1 MSSFSRRAFLRATTA
16 GAAAFMTRTV
26 PEAVAARK
34 NIPVGV
40 QLYSVR
46 KDIPNDVP
54 GTLAA
59 IRKMGYD
66 GVEFAGY
73 YGKDARTLRQWLDD
87 NGLKCCGSH
96 VGLQTVTGDQ
106 FSATVE
112 FNQVLGNQFLI
123 VPSARGVNTVDGWIK
138 IAETLSGVA
147 EKLKPLGMNVGFHN
161 HSIEFQSVD
170 GQLPMDVLFGKA
182 DKEVVMQLDVG
193 HCVQAGADPVVYLER
208 YPGRAVTVHLKEWSS
223 TRKDAVVGEGDVKWP
238 PVFQACETVG
248 GTRWYILEE
257 ETGAFT
263 GLDGIEKSIQSL
275 KKLLA

>member
-1 MSSFSRRAFLRATTA
+1 MSDFSRRAFLRTTTA
-16 GAAAFMTRTV
+16 GAAALMANNV
-26 PEAVAARK
+26 PGVVAARK
-34 NIPVGV
+34 NIPIGV

-46 KDIPNDVP
+46 NYIPNDVP

-59 IRKMGYD
+59 IKKMGYD

-106 FSATVE
+106 LSATIE
-112 FNQVLGNQFLI
+112 FNQALGNEFLI
-123 VPSARGVNTVDGWIK
+123 VPSARGVSTIDAWIK
-138 IAETLSGVA
+138 LAETLSGIA
-147 EKLKPLGMNVGFHN
+147 GRLKPLGMYVGFHN
-161 HSIEFQSVD
+161 HSVEFQPID

-182 DKEVVMQLDVG
+182 AREVVMQLDVG
-193 HCVQAGADPVVYLER
+193 HCVQAGADPAVYLNR
-208 YPGRAVTVHLKEWSS
+208 YPGRALTVHLKEWSS
-223 TRKDAVVGEGDVKWP
+223 TKKDAVVGEGDVKWP
-238 PVFQACETVG
+238 PVFEACEAVG

-257 ETGAFT
+257 ETGAFS

>member
-1 MSSFSRRAFLRATTA
+1 MSDFSRRAFLRTTTA
-16 GAAAFMTRTV
+16 GAAALMAGNV
-26 PEAVAARK
+26 PGVVAARK
-34 NIPVGV
+34 NIPIGV

-46 KDIPNDVP
+46 NYIPNDVP

-59 IRKMGYD
+59 IKKMGYD

-73 YGKDARTLRQWLDD
+73 YGKDAGTLRQWLDD

-106 FSATVE
+106 LSATIE
-112 FNQVLGNQFLI
+112 FNQALGNEFLI
-123 VPSARGVNTVDGWIK
+123 VPSARGVSTIDAWTK
-138 IAETLSGVA
+138 LAETLSGIA
-147 EKLKPLGMNVGFHN
+147 GKLKPLGMYVGFHN
-161 HSIEFQSVD
+161 HSVEFQPID

-182 DKEVVMQLDVG
+182 AREVVMQLDVG
-193 HCVQAGADPVVYLER
+193 HCVQAGADPAVYLNR
-208 YPGRAVTVHLKEWSS
+208 YPGRALTVHLKEWSS

-238 PVFQACETVG
+238 PVFEACEAVG

-257 ETGAFT
+257 ETGAFS

>member
-1 MSSFSRRAFLRATTA
+1 
-16 GAAAFMTRTV
+16 MTGTV

-96 VGLQTVTGDQ
+96 VGLQTITGDQ
-106 FSATVE
+106 FSTTVA

-123 VPSARGVNTVDGWIK
+123 VPSARGVNTIDGWIK
-138 IAETLSGVA
+138 IAGTLNVVA
-147 EKLKPLGMNVGFHN
+147 EKLKPLGMYVGFHN
-161 HSIEFQSVD
+161 HSIEFQPID

-182 DKEVVMQLDVG
+182 AREVVMQLDVG

-208 YPGRAVTVHLKEWSS
+208 YPGRAITVHLKEWSS

-257 ETGAFT
+257 ETGAFS

>member
-1 MSSFSRRAFLRATTA
+1 
-16 GAAAFMTRTV
+16 MTRAV

-96 VGLQTVTGDQ
+96 VGLQTITGDQ
-106 FSATVE
+106 FSTTVE

-123 VPSARGVNTVDGWIK
+123 VPSARGVNTIDGWIK
-138 IAETLSGVA
+138 IAETLSGVS
-147 EKLKPLGMNVGFHN
+147 ERLKPLGMYVGFHN
-161 HSIEFQSVD
+161 HSIEFQPID

-238 PVFQACETVG
+238 QVLQACETVG

-257 ETGAFT
+257 ETGAFS

>member
-1 MSSFSRRAFLRATTA
+1 MSDISRRAFLRTTA
-16 GAAAFMTRTV
+16 AGTAALMAGPAPKT
-26 PEAVAARK
+26 AAARK
-34 NIPVGV
+34 NIPIGV

-96 VGLQTVTGDQ
+96 VGLQTVTGDELPV
-106 FSATVE
+106 TIE
-112 FNQVLGNQFLI
+112 FNQTLGNQFLI
-123 VPSARGVNTVDGWIK
+123 IPSARGVNTIEGWIK
-138 IAETLSGVA
+138 TAETLNGIA
-147 EKLKPLGMNVGFHN
+147 EKLKPLEMYVGFHN
-161 HSIEFQSVD
+161 HSVEFQPID

-182 DKEVVMQLDVG
+182 SKEVVMQLDVG
-193 HCVQAGADPVVYLER
+193 HCVQAGADPVVYLNR
-208 YPGRAVTVHLKEWSS
+208 YPGRAITVHLKEWSS

>member
-1 MSSFSRRAFLRATTA
+1 MSDFSRRAFLRTTTA
-16 GAAAFMTRTV
+16 GAAALMTGTV
-26 PEAVAARK
+26 PGVVAARK
-34 NIPVGV
+34 NIPIGV

-46 KDIPNDVP
+46 NYIPNDVP

-59 IRKMGYD
+59 IKKMGYD

-106 FSATVE
+106 LSATIE
-112 FNQVLGNQFLI
+112 FNQALGNEFLI
-123 VPSARGVNTVDGWIK
+123 VPSARGVSTIDAWIK
-138 IAETLSGVA
+138 LAETLSGIA
-147 EKLKPLGMNVGFHN
+147 GKLGPLGMYVGFHN
-161 HSIEFQSVD
+161 HSVEFQPID

-182 DKEVVMQLDVG
+182 AREVVMQLDVG
-193 HCVQAGADPVVYLER
+193 HCVQAGADPVVYLNR
-208 YPGRAVTVHLKEWSS
+208 YPGRALTVHLKEWSS

-238 PVFQACETVG
+238 PVFEACEAVG

-257 ETGAFT
+257 ETGAFS
-263 GLDGIEKSIQSL
+263 GLDGIEKSIRSL